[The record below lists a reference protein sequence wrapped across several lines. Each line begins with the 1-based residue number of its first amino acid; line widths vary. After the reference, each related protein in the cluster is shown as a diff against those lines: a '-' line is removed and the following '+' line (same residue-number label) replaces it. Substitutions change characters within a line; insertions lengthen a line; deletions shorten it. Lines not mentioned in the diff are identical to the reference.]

1 MASGEVRVEIEA
13 DALAAYAVRLER
25 VILLA
30 ADAIRAGD
38 VGYARRVLHLIEAR
52 IRADIAAIESEYAT
66 KH

>member
-1 MASGEVRVEIEA
+1 MAAEVEP
-13 DALAAYAVRLER
+13 

-30 ADAIRAGD
+30 YIAQLENAILIVADALRAGD

-52 IRADIAAIESEYAT
+52 IRADIAAMESEYAT